1 MADKRKSHPPKGVF
15 VHPTAEVSQEARV
28 GVGTK
33 IWHHVHVREKAVV
46 GRDCILGQN
55 AYIDHY
61 ARIGN
66 NVKIQNNVSV
76 YHGVILE
83 DDVFVGPHATFT
95 NDLFPRSFDPE
106 WHLRYTTVKKGA
118 SIGANA
124 TILCGIEIGEY
135 ALIGAG
141 AVVTKDVPP
150 YALMVGSPAKI
161 AGFVCKWTHPMKVVG
176 RTKQGVRMSCGTC
189 KEIVIIPAK
198 VYPGKAKRKP

>member
-1 MADKRKSHPPKGVF
+1 MKLIAKYYKIDDCDIGEDTIVRDF
-15 VHPTAEVSQEARV
+15 VNLY
-28 GVGTK
+28 G
-33 IWHHVHVREKAVV
+33 
-46 GRDCILGQN
+46 C
-55 AYIDHY
+55 
-61 ARIGN
+61 RIGKGCRVAAYVEIQRG
-66 NVKIQNNVSV
+66 VKIGDRCKIEAFAFIPS
-76 YHGVILE
+76 GVTIE

-106 WHLRYTTVKKGA
+106 WHLRYTTVRKGA

-176 RTKQGVRMSCGTC
+176 RTKQGIRMSCGKC